1 MGVLVLD
8 TMSGLRTRRVDKWM
22 SVGAQVL
29 ERIVAIVSER
39 APRGAAAA
47 ADQFLGSLGGG
58 GSRDSGRESGS
69 RRQEPPAS
77 RRDSS
82 SREDPEVGYLDVLFP
97 AFMTVVNT
105 TSFKECST
113 IMTTTAAGR

>member
-1 MGVLVLD
+1 MV
-8 TMSGLRTRRVDKWM
+8 
-22 SVGAQVL
+22 VGAQVL

-47 ADQFLGSLGGG
+47 ADQFLGSLGAGG
-58 GSRDSGRESGS
+58 GGRESGGRESGGS

-82 SREDPEVGYLDVLFP
+82 SREDPEVG
-97 AFMTVVNT
+97 
-105 TSFKECST
+105 
-113 IMTTTAAGR
+113 